1 MNRLT
6 RTALLLIAATL
17 VCSCQQQSYT
27 DRYSSSYTP
36 RQSYSSNATGTQS
49 SGGHA
54 NAEAD
59 AVVIATKANVR
70 ARPSNTAEVILE
82 ADKDD
87 GILVL
92 EKKPAGSWYRVRHVA
107 SGKEGWVHG
116 NTIKLT
122 PTAPDS
128 SVELSAD
135 AGATATATRSRRGE
149 GSTSAGGD
157 TYINSFGEEVP
168 RPRRSASVP
177 AGASAR
183 CSDGT
188 YSFSRSR
195 RGTCSHHGGVAEW
208 LY

>member
-6 RTALLLIAATL
+6 RTALLLFAAAL
-17 VCSCQQQSYT
+17 VCSCQQGYT
-27 DRYSSSYTP
+27 DRYPSSYTP
-36 RQSYSSNATGTQS
+36 RQSYSSNAAGTQS
-49 SGGHA
+49 SDGDA
-54 NAEAD
+54 KAEAD
-59 AVVIATKANVR
+59 AVVISARAKVR

-87 GILVL
+87 GLLVL
-92 EKKPAGSWYRVRHVA
+92 EKKPVGPWYRVRHAA

-128 SVELSAD
+128 STELSGD
-135 AGATATATRSRRGE
+135 AGATATTTRSRRGGG
-149 GSTSAGGD
+149 GSSAGGD

-168 RPRRSASVP
+168 RTRRSASVP

>member
-6 RTALLLIAATL
+6 RTALLLFAAAL
-17 VCSCQQQSYT
+17 VCSCQQGYT
-27 DRYSSSYTP
+27 DRYSSSNSP
-36 RQSYSSNATGTQS
+36 RQAYSSTAAGTQS
-49 SGGHA
+49 SSSDA

-59 AVVIATKANVR
+59 AVVISAKVNVR

-87 GILVL
+87 GLLVL
-92 EKKPAGSWYRVRHVA
+92 EKKPAGPWYRVRHEA

-116 NTIKLT
+116 NTIRLT
-122 PTAPDS
+122 A
-128 SVELSAD
+128 A
-135 AGATATATRSRRGE
+135 ATARPPETSAGTDVTTISTRSRRGA
-149 GSTSAGGD
+149 GASSSGGD
-157 TYINSFGEEVP
+157 TYINSFGEEVL

>member
-1 MNRLT
+1 
-6 RTALLLIAATL
+6 
-17 VCSCQQQSYT
+17 V
-27 DRYSSSYTP
+27 
-36 RQSYSSNATGTQS
+36 
-49 SGGHA
+49 
-54 NAEAD
+54 
-59 AVVIATKANVR
+59 
-70 ARPSNTAEVILE
+70 
-82 ADKDD
+82 DKDD
-87 GILVL
+87 GLILL
-92 EKKPAGSWYRVRHVA
+92 EKKPAGPWYKVRHAA

-116 NTIKLT
+116 NTIKLNS
-122 PTAPDS
+122 PAPANS
-128 SVELSAD
+128 TELSAD
-135 AGATATATRSRRGE
+135 TDDSPTTIYPRRGGGAAS
-149 GSTSAGGD
+149 GSSD